1 MIGKYKTVIKKM
13 EKNIRLKITVLLS
26 SYNGEKFIREQLD
39 SILEQ
44 DVQNIA
50 ELEILVRDDGSKD
63 STHDIL
69 NEYKSKGL
77 LTWYTGENLRPAKSF
92 WHLVNKCNN
101 SDFYA
106 FCDQDDVWKKDKLS
120 RAIKL
125 LREKEEDV
133 PLLYCS
139 SVTVVDAKLNK
150 IGELGCQNRT
160 SDDFAQSLIYSIA
173 PGCTFVFN
181 NSARKELLKY
191 DIEKNYTLIH
201 DWLAHKI
208 VAMKG
213 KIIFDDYQ
221 SMLYRQHGNNQ
232 IGSEKKG
239 IKSFIKKIKR
249 FLHGDS
255 TGVRSEVAQALLS
268 VYGEELDK
276 ESKTYNYLYIV
287 ANYKRDRQIKKLFL
301 NEEAFYTKTKNDKF
315 LRILIR
321 MNKV

>member
-1 MIGKYKTVIKKM
+1 M
-13 EKNIRLKITVLLS
+13 LKITVLLS
-26 SYNGEKFIREQLD
+26 SYNGEKFIKEQLD

-44 DVQNIA
+44 DVQDIA
-50 ELEILVRDDGSKD
+50 ELKILVRDDGSKD
-63 STHDIL
+63 GTHEIL
-69 NEYKSKGL
+69 NEYKNKGL
-77 LTWYTGENLRPAKSF
+77 LSWYTGENLRPARSF
-92 WHLVNKCNN
+92 WHLMNN
-101 SDFYA
+101 CDDSDFYA

-125 LREKEEDV
+125 LREKKQDT

-139 SVTVVDAKLNK
+139 SVTIVDAELKK
-150 IGELGCQNRT
+150 IGELDCQNRT

-181 NSARKELLKY
+181 NSARAELSKY

-208 VAMKG
+208 IAMKG
-213 KIIFDDYQ
+213 EIIFDNYQ

-239 IKSFIKKIKR
+239 LKSFLKKVKR

-268 VYGEELDK
+268 VYGNELKKSSK
-276 ESKTYNYLYIV
+276 EYNYLYIV
-287 ANYKRDRQIKKLFL
+287 ANYKQDRKLKKQFL
-301 NEEAFYTKTKNDKF
+301 KEEAFYTKTKKDKF
-315 LRILIR
+315 LRTLIR